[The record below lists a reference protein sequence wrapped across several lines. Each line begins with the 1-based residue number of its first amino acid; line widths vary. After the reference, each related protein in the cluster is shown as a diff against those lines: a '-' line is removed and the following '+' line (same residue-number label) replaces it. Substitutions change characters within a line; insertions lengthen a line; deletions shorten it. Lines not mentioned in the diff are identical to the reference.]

1 MLNGIARACARRAGA
16 IAVMT
21 GERVTRPDYTVQAIK
36 MAVTALNPQH
46 YKCGPAVRRVC
57 GGVRRVRVRPR
68 RLAILA
74 HPAMRVCMRARA
86 FVCVRAARSY
96 GHALKRVHTSSGLIP
111 HPSPTAPHP

>member
-1 MLNGIARACARRAGA
+1 MVVYVVCECALF
-16 IAVMT
+16 
-21 GERVTRPDYTVQAIK
+21 P
-36 MAVTALNPQH
+36 
-46 YKCGPAVRRVC
+46 
-57 GGVRRVRVRPR
+57 PR

-111 HPSPTAPHP
+111 HPSPTAPHPQPLTPNS